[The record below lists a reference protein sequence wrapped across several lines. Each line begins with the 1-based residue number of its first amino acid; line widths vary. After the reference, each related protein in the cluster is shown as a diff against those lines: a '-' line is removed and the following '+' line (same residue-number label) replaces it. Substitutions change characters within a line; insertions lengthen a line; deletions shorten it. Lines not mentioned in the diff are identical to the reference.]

1 MARLPSNQSRLSG
14 RVKHHEVAIDRDFG
28 RLGDDRARSLNP
40 GAPPEHVPAPGLLA
54 EAIDPLSASMSTIE
68 PRRTEIR
75 PMSTPLFPRCPDRS
89 SRPQFGPRSGS
100 FHLGG
105 FPNKAREG
113 KKVWEHTFL
122 TAQPHAHVR
131 FRRAI
136 ERRALWMAEDAARE
150 LPNLP
155 LEDALQL
162 VHLYFERGSPK
173 AEPAARRWLVRYL
186 SEGSPSLRDV
196 AKVTASLAEARSR
209 RAG

>member
-1 MARLPSNQSRLSG
+1 M
-14 RVKHHEVAIDRDFG
+14 
-28 RLGDDRARSLNP
+28 
-40 GAPPEHVPAPGLLA
+40 
-54 EAIDPLSASMSTIE
+54 
-68 PRRTEIR
+68 
-75 PMSTPLFPRCPDRS
+75 
-89 SRPQFGPRSGS
+89 
-100 FHLGG
+100 
-105 FPNKAREG
+105 
-113 KKVWEHTFL
+113 FL

-186 SEGSPSLRDV
+186 SEGTPSLRDV
-196 AKVTASLAEARSR
+196 AKVTASLGERELEAGGLNWAICGLESLASATREAELVAKSTLPVPPDEPANQRVAPLGHETSLSLD
-209 RAG
+209 